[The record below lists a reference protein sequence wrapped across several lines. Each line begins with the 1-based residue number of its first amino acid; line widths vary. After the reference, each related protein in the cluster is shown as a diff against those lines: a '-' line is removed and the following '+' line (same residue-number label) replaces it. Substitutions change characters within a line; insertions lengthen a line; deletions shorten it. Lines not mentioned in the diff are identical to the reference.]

1 MRSKEALQRR
11 ILELCD
17 ERDCSVAELGRLCGI
32 RQSTL
37 GNITGGRNNSVTI
50 ATIQRICEGLGME
63 LPEFFD
69 SDLFRNI
76 EQEIF

>member
-17 ERDCSVAELGRLCGI
+17 ENRLSLNALSIRCGI

-37 GNITGGRNNSVTI
+37 NNIVNGRNNSVTI
-50 ATIQRICEGLGME
+50 ETVARICEGLNMD
-63 LPEFFD
+63 LYTFFD
-69 SDLFRNI
+69 SDLFRDL
-76 EQEIF
+76 EQEIY